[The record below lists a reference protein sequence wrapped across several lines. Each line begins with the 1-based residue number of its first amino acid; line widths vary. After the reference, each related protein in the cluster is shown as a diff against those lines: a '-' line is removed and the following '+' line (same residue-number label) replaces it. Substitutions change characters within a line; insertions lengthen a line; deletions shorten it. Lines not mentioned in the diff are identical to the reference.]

1 LRAAGTPFGCLS
13 AEPGGQR
20 ERDQDSMHL
29 SPETSVPAQLV
40 TAGSRLRYMVKSGY
54 MNRPLCWACTLIG
67 TLSAFAVFGLWTA
80 AAPRV
85 EVAQA
90 AHTDIPAIEAV
101 HAG

>member
-1 LRAAGTPFGCLS
+1 
-13 AEPGGQR
+13 
-20 ERDQDSMHL
+20 
-29 SPETSVPAQLV
+29 
-40 TAGSRLRYMVKSGY
+40 

-90 AHTDIPAIEAV
+90 VHTDAPAIMAV